1 MAPGTGLTEQSDEES
16 TAGSPANAPAAAV
29 TSPAIPPAHEHARVV
44 CVSLL
49 IYIRTNTH
57 AHTRTRGPAVGLE
70 PRADNNDPAYPQ
82 TQIPSSGPHVRS
94 WPPPPLSGGERERTH
109 LYVPTAIRWGSM
121 GRHALKWSN
130 VCGRLTRMG
139 ATHAAAKSDRLIRTV
154 LLSAKM

>member
-1 MAPGTGLTEQSDEES
+1 M
-16 TAGSPANAPAAAV
+16 
-29 TSPAIPPAHEHARVV
+29 V